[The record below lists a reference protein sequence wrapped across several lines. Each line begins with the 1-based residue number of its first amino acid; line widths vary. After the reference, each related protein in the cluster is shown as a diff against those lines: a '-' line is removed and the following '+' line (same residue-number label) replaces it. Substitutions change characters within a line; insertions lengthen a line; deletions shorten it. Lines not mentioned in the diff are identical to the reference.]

1 MGQRPRTLEEGAV
14 ARGWHP
20 AAPLLCCI
28 RTYSPPPPSRLD
40 SERSSLEGSRG
51 SCGERGSP
59 VPVVK
64 GDNLGRGRGAAFV
77 ALSKGCPEA
86 PGSYTR
92 SVSVPFIHRPMGRG
106 SGALTWW
113 ESFEVA
119 KVAWHRGG
127 GGAGW
132 REPSCPSSPRQKGK
146 ERREEGVGGGS
157 GSSDLQNPPPPPPP
171 GRPSREARTV
181 SSRTARTTLPLPPF
195 FPANVYLNA
204 RAHTEI
210 VRLFYPSGKKEQG
223 VERKRR
229 QSEELLGRA
238 LHSEPRLGAGTLL
251 PPPPPTRSLPGPAA
265 CASGSASQGT
275 RFWGHRETFGRHCRG
290 RQKRQRREGPCHR
303 LSLLRRPGRP
313 AQAARHREAGRSRGP
328 GEARRG
334 SPARGCGAR
343 GSLETTLPGDALGG
357 LQGPPPRRARH
368 LL

>member
-127 GGAGW
+127 GGRRVERTFLPLLAKAE
-132 REPSCPSSPRQKGK
+132 RERA
-146 ERREEGVGGGS
+146 EGRGGGRRIR
-157 GSSDLQNPPPPPPP
+157 QQ
-171 GRPSREARTV
+171 RPAE
-181 SSRTARTTLPLPPF
+181 
-195 FPANVYLNA
+195 
-204 RAHTEI
+204 
-210 VRLFYPSGKKEQG
+210 
-223 VERKRR
+223 
-229 QSEELLGRA
+229 
-238 LHSEPRLGAGTLL
+238 
-251 PPPPPTRSLPGPAA
+251 
-265 CASGSASQGT
+265 SASPSAPGT
-275 RFWGHRETFGRHCRG
+275 PE
-290 RQKRQRREGPCHR
+290 
-303 LSLLRRPGRP
+303 
-313 AQAARHREAGRSRGP
+313 
-328 GEARRG
+328 
-334 SPARGCGAR
+334 
-343 GSLETTLPGDALGG
+343 
-357 LQGPPPRRARH
+357 
-368 LL
+368 

>member
-1 MGQRPRTLEEGAV
+1 M
-14 ARGWHP
+14 
-20 AAPLLCCI
+20 
-28 RTYSPPPPSRLD
+28 
-40 SERSSLEGSRG
+40 
-51 SCGERGSP
+51 
-59 VPVVK
+59 
-64 GDNLGRGRGAAFV
+64 
-77 ALSKGCPEA
+77 
-86 PGSYTR
+86 
-92 SVSVPFIHRPMGRG
+92 PFIHRPMGRG

-127 GGAGW
+127 GAQGGENLLA
-132 REPSCPSSPRQKGK
+132 PPRQGRKGK
-146 ERREEGVGGGS
+146 SGGKRGWEEDQAAATCRIRLPLRPRDARVGRRGPS
-157 GSSDLQNPPPPPPP
+157 PPALP
-171 GRPSREARTV
+171 GRHSPS
-181 SSRTARTTLPLPPF
+181 PLF